1 MAKRRKYK
9 ADQEM
14 VDAKK
19 FRLLEQ
25 ELNVADQRLYENE
38 DATEERRLLGRKE
51 EILFSMLNLAEK
63 WGWDY
68 RVP

>member
-25 ELNVADQRLYENE
+25 ELNGADQRLYENE
-38 DATEERRLLGRKE
+38 NATEERRLLNRKE
-51 EILFSMLNLAEK
+51 EILFAMLSLAEK